1 MLIRLSKQLLAASL
15 PVESGIYDTG
25 TEIKCHT
32 QLTPEQR
39 AQFDVIVDQWR
50 DEAPKAEAL
59 NELWTHVNNL
69 YIQERVS
76 KGWDE
81 NASGVV
87 TLWAAL
93 GEVSPARAA
102 ILADVQAW
110 GNTAWMTYYQVKALL
125 EAGKPYELPALP
137 APCPWHFADCLF
149 ADSGND

>member
-1 MLIRLSKQLLAASL
+1 MIVDLQNKLRTAGL
-15 PVESGIYDTG
+15 PVQSGIYDTG
-25 TEIKCHT
+25 ESIKCHAE
-32 QLTPEQR
+32 LTPEQQ
-39 AQFDVIVDQWR
+39 AQFDAIVHQWR
-50 DEAPKAEAL
+50 QDAPKAEAL
-59 NELWTHVNNL
+59 HELWTHVNQL
-69 YIQERVS
+69 YIAERVS

-125 EAGKPYELPALP
+125 EAGEPYELPALP
-137 APCPWHFADCLF
+137 APCPWHFADALF
-149 ADSGND
+149 ADGND